1 MVCFHFVSGFVV
13 CQINTVTSVHHK
25 FLNSEIEFYKHV
37 RLVLDCN
44 CGMSLLLVFVV
55 VVVLDLL
62 RISDMLLI
70 GITMFSG
77 VTQA

>member
-37 RLVLDCN
+37 RF
-44 CGMSLLLVFVV
+44 LLVFVV